1 MLYSYIC
8 STIQAMKMILYHQIG
23 WIMLENAANNNTF
36 MTHLQHLLGHHSIQF
51 HHIKHQIWYNKCSGL
66 NLLFL

>member
-1 MLYSYIC
+1 MLYSDIC

-36 MTHLQHLLGHHSIQF
+36 MTHL
-51 HHIKHQIWYNKCSGL
+51 
-66 NLLFL
+66 